1 MILSNLL
8 KENGALLKSNI
19 KIVDVVGELQIGRKY
34 ILFHGLP
41 HAFEWYRDGEY
52 VSNHPFYKKT
62 KFEAAKSYEVVKI
75 LSVTPVID
83 KNEIPSD
90 ITFDKFITGF
100 GDGNVTIY
108 DEDVAKYSFKK
119 YMRNDVRSY
128 DCCEFMHFEVKYVNV
143 DTQVEGVVNVKS
155 YQCVTEIL
163 GTVYEKTTC
172 QCEKRT
178 IKYSD
183 KFYCSDCFEYD
194 CEQYEGANGKHY
206 MKLKAEKKT
215 DTLIKNVLSTTVYDE
230 IIRNFKIMLAK
241 RMLNNVD
248 DIKEEDTIEIDG

>member
-8 KENGALLKSNI
+8 NENDTLLKSNI
-19 KIVDVVGELQIGRKY
+19 HTVNVVGELQIGRKY

-41 HAFEWYRDGEY
+41 KAFDCYSHAEY
-52 VSNHPFYKKT
+52 ESNHPFYNKT

-75 LSVTPVID
+75 LSVTPVVD

-119 YMRNDVRSY
+119 YMRNDVPSY
-128 DCCEFMHFEVKYVNV
+128 NCYKFMYFEVKYVNV

-155 YQCVTEIL
+155 YQCNMEIL
-163 GTVYEKTTC
+163 GTNYEVKVNC
-172 QCEKRT
+172 QGEK
-178 IKYSD
+178 
-183 KFYCSDCFEYD
+183 
-194 CEQYEGANGKHY
+194 
-206 MKLKAEKKT
+206 
-215 DTLIKNVLSTTVYDE
+215 
-230 IIRNFKIMLAK
+230 
-241 RMLNNVD
+241 
-248 DIKEEDTIEIDG
+248 